1 MKKLKVEDIYNYKIL
16 GAVNFIDNDSFLFV
30 KKVLNEEKNT
40 YESSIWIHNLNEK
53 SFKRLTAGV
62 NDSNPVF
69 NSEKNEVIFLSKR
82 DKDKKEIGLY
92 KISMEFGEAELIK
105 EYSDSPANIQ
115 WKKKNEIFYTKNER
129 YDGKKIEKE
138 EDDKKIYHFKHIP
151 FLANGQ
157 GFREDVGNHLFKFNL
172 KTKKEECLIKGFVN
186 VNNFDLS
193 DDGRR
198 LAVCLNKNPEDPVKA
213 SAFLYDLKEDK
224 KEEIGIEGYTVSKVL
239 WSDNRSIFILASDE
253 SRGFATSPTLF
264 IYDTDTKMLKMLIDP
279 KKNEFSL
286 GNSLNSDVLGVAG
299 RNFKVHDKRLYFI
312 ATEGIHTS
320 IYSISSK
327 AEIKKEVNFESS
339 ITDFDISSANNV
351 AFIRSSSITPSE
363 IYYYDYSDF
372 YKVSEYNDWFYKKVN
387 SEVKFIKFN
396 SSDGKE
402 IDGLIL
408 FPPEFEDENKKYP
421 AILEIHGG
429 PRTAYGNSYMHEFQ
443 ALASKGY
450 VVIACNPRG
459 SSGYGSDFADI
470 LKHYGERDF
479 KDIMEFVEFCIENY
493 KFIDKDRIGV
503 TGGSYGGFM
512 TNWIVGHT
520 TFFKAA
526 VSQRSISNWFS
537 MYGSTDIGY
546 YFSEDQIGED
556 YLAEPYKFIKQSPIF
571 YSKNVKTP
579 ILFIHS
585 LNDFRCEV
593 QQAMQFFT
601 TLKRLGKKTEMILF
615 PGETHELSRSGKPVH
630 RIKRLNAMID
640 WFNKYLK

>member
-1 MKKLKVEDIYNYKIL
+1 MKKLKVENIYNYKIL
-16 GAVNFIDNDSFLFV
+16 GAINFIKDDSFLFV

-40 YESSIWIHNLNEK
+40 YESNIWLHNLNEK
-53 SFKRLTAGV
+53 SFKKLTAGV

-92 KISMEFGEAELIK
+92 KISMEFGEAELIR
-105 EYSDSPANIQ
+105 EYSNPPENIQ
-115 WKKKNEIFYTKNER
+115 WKKKNVIFYTKNER

-138 EDDKKIYHFKHIP
+138 DDDKKIYHFKHIP
-151 FLANGQ
+151 FLVNGQ
-157 GFREDVGNHLFKFNL
+157 GMREDVGNHLFKFNL
-172 KTKKEECLIKGFVN
+172 KTKKEECLIKGFVD
-186 VNNFDLS
+186 VNNFDLT

-198 LAVCLNKNPEDPVKA
+198 LVVCLNKNPEDPVKA

-224 KEEIGIEGYTVSKVL
+224 KEEINIKGYTVSKVL
-239 WSDNRSIFILASDE
+239 WSDSKSIFILASDE

-279 KKNEFSL
+279 KKNEFST

-299 RNFKVHDKRLYFI
+299 RNFKVRDKRLYFI
-312 ATEGIHTS
+312 ATEGIKTS

-327 AEIKKEVNFESS
+327 AEIKKEVDFGSS
-339 ITDFDISSANNV
+339 ITDFDINSANNV

-372 YKVSEYNDWFYKKVN
+372 YKVSEYNNWFYKKVN

-408 FPPEFEDENKKYP
+408 FPPEFEEKNKKYP

-443 ALASKGY
+443 SLAAKGY

-479 KDIMEFVEFCIENY
+479 KDIMEFVEFCTANY

-546 YFSEDQIGED
+546 YFCEDQIGED
-556 YLAEPYKFIKQSPIF
+556 YLTEPYKFIKQSPIF

-630 RIKRLNAMID
+630 RVKRLNAMID